1 MIELSLNDI
10 HKSFGFD
17 PVLKGA
23 SFEIYTG
30 ERVGLVGRNGAGKTT
45 LFNLLLGNEQPDKG
59 TVSTRKGASV
69 GYLEQIHQ
77 VAAKSPLQPQNRRG
91 VQYVD
96 AGGGEPGGGTQ
107 ASQTVSDILKSAFSQ
122 VFDLERRLRVLELA
136 MGEENADMDKL
147 FSEYTKLQD
156 KFSALDGYA
165 IDENYSRIVRGF
177 KLEPL
182 LEADFATLSG
192 GEKTIV
198 KLASILLKN
207 PDILLLD
214 EPTNH
219 FDLNMLEWLEVFLA
233 KYQGTVLMISHDRH
247 FLDKTSTKTILVE
260 RGVCDVYSGNYSF
273 HLEEK
278 ERRLIQEFNEYK
290 TQERK
295 IEAIKAAIK
304 RYRQWGHEGDNEK
317 FFIKAKELEKRL
329 AKMEILTN
337 PKAKERKLTLN
348 FNVDRGSND
357 VLRIADMSFSYG
369 ERKLFDGFTM
379 NLYYGEKLCLEG
391 ANGAGKSTLFK
402 LVLGDIAPQLGS
414 VTLGHSVNLGY
425 IPQEITFAKDKA
437 SVLDTFREEMVCS
450 EDEARNILAKYY
462 FVGDSV
468 YKRVSALSGGEKV
481 LLKLA
486 LLMQKNINLLMLDE
500 PTNHIDI
507 ASREILE
514 DALLEF
520 RGTLLFISHDRYF
533 IEKLAERRI
542 EIGG

>member
-1 MIELSLNDI
+1 MIELSVNDI
-10 HKSFGFD
+10 HKNFGFS

-23 SFEIYTG
+23 AFEIYTG

-59 TVSTRKGASV
+59 LVSIRKGATV

-77 VAAKSPLQPQNRRG
+77 TPAESAQNRRG
-91 VQYVD
+91 
-96 AGGGEPGGGTQ
+96 TQ
-107 ASQTVSDILKSAFSQ
+107 CAPADTASQTVSDILKSAFAE
-122 VFDLERRLRVLELA
+122 VFDLEGRLRALELE
-136 MGEENADMDKL
+136 MGKENANMDKL
-147 FSEYTKLQD
+147 FNEYTKLQD
-156 KFSALDGYA
+156 KFAALDGYS
-165 IDENYSRIVRGF
+165 IDEDYSRIVRGF

-182 LEADFATLSG
+182 LDAQFATLSG
-192 GEKTIV
+192 GEKTII
-198 KLASILLKN
+198 KLAQILLKK

-219 FDLNMLEWLEVFLA
+219 LDLNMLEWLEAFLA

-247 FLDKTSTKTILVE
+247 FLDKTTTKTILVE
-260 RGVCDVYSGNYSF
+260 RGVCDVYNGNYSF

-295 IEAIKAAIK
+295 IEAMKAAIK
-304 RYRQWGHEGDNEK
+304 RYRQWGYEGDNEK

-329 AKMEILTN
+329 EKMEILTN

-348 FNVDRGSND
+348 FNAERGSND
-357 VLRIADMSFSYG
+357 VLRISEMSFGYG
-369 ERKLFDGFTM
+369 KRQLFDSFTM

-391 ANGAGKSTLFK
+391 PNGAGKSTLFK
-402 LVLGDIAPQLGS
+402 LILGDISPLSGS

-425 IPQEITFAKDKA
+425 IPQEITFVNDKV
-437 SVLDTFREEMVCS
+437 SVLDSFREEIICA
-450 EDEARNILAKYY
+450 EGEARNILAKYY
-462 FVGDSV
+462 FVGDAV

-486 LLMQKNINLLMLDE
+486 LLMQKNINFLMLDE

-514 DALLEF
+514 DALLDF
-520 RGTLLFISHDRYF
+520 KGTLLFISHDRYF
-533 IEKLAERRI
+533 IEKLAGRKI
-542 EIGG
+542 MIGG